1 MLLLTMLSA
10 ALLALYAYPFPLPL
24 SSTLPTFDV
33 TFPTSETGLR
43 DPGSPMSPRLTSCWV
58 TSSGPM
64 VFILYTCIIS
74 SAVMSSSS
82 HLLYPSVPVVPALLM
97 TTSMDPP
104 CAWTGSRAPSPSAQL
119 AIEVSSAT
127 SRATT
132 ARRDSPTSFWS
143 AVRSSAAFGSRQDA
157 TMELPG
163 DLARICLQNSRPMP
177 RLAPVTTT
185 QAFAIGSPGTYFLS
199 TLGEA
204 AAETATSKLLLAG
217 EACLRPSAVFV
228 GDDMTCREANTRRDG
243 RRSELDIALEVAGVT
258 HLFGCYESPPEHLP
272 ARTGSDLGSRFCFFQ
287 NNTCIPAEIDAV
299 QRGEDAGA
307 ASTR

>member
-1 MLLLTMLSA
+1 MGPYSPSIALMRPRALSSASISPRPSVIRVRTQPGCRSWHQIPRSARSMLMLLLTMLSA

-104 CAWTGSRAPSPSAQL
+104 CAWTGSRAPRPSAQL

-132 ARRDSPTSFWS
+132 ARRDSPTSFRS
-143 AVRSSAAFGSRQDA
+143 AARSSAAFGSRQDA
-157 TMELPG
+157 TTELPG
-163 DLARICLQNSRPMP
+163 DLVRICLQNSRPIP
-177 RLAPVTTT
+177 RFAPVTRTH
-185 QAFAIGSPGTYFLS
+185 ALAIFSPGTYFLS
-199 TLGEA
+199 T
-204 AAETATSKLLLAG
+204 
-217 EACLRPSAVFV
+217 F
-228 GDDMTCREANTRRDG
+228 
-243 RRSELDIALEVAGVT
+243 
-258 HLFGCYESPPEHLP
+258 
-272 ARTGSDLGSRFCFFQ
+272 
-287 NNTCIPAEIDAV
+287 
-299 QRGEDAGA
+299 
-307 ASTR
+307 